1 LAGTPDHF
9 ENIAHD
15 EWRRSLLRL
24 IEPHSFGFNT
34 QITPLPP
41 TAYFDSG
48 TFGGVVSLLT
58 VLRISCACAIAI
70 F

>member
-1 LAGTPDHF
+1 MSVDRRFPTRRIH
-9 ENIAHD
+9 EIARHVY
-15 EWRRSLLRL
+15 
-24 IEPHSFGFNT
+24 FGAP
-34 QITPLPP
+34 QITPLLP

-58 VLRISCACAIAI
+58 VLRISCARAIAV